1 MSWNVEHSEEPG
13 VRFGASLWVIH
24 IMIFKQWVILVMLG
38 CSAFLIGCSYQ
49 FAGSGSLPSG
59 MTRIYIS
66 VIQNKTA
73 EVGIENYLTDSLIN
87 EFMLR
92 RKNALATQENADGVL
107 TGSIMSISD
116 TVIAHSTQT
125 TSIQSRV
132 SITANL
138 KLTDTHGKVVW
149 AVNGI
154 NANQAYNVLSSDRT
168 VTDQNK
174 KAAIQVLS
182 KRLAETI
189 FNRLT
194 DDF

>member
-1 MSWNVEHSEEPG
+1 MIPYIRTKISNGGISMISKKWIPG
-13 VRFGASLWVIH
+13 VI
-24 IMIFKQWVILVMLG
+24 LG
-38 CSAFLIGCSYQ
+38 CVVLLAGCSYR
-49 FAGSGSLPSG
+49 FTGSGALPSG

-73 EVGIENYLTDSLIN
+73 EVGIENFLTDSLIN

-92 RKNALATQENADGVL
+92 RKNAIATREDADGVL
-107 TGSIMSISD
+107 TGSIEYVQD
-116 TVIAHSTQT
+116 ATIAHSTQT
-125 TSIQSRV
+125 TSTQRRV
-132 SITANL
+132 SVGANL

-149 AVNGI
+149 ATAGI
-154 NANQAYNVLSSDRT
+154 NSNQVYNVVS
-168 VTDQNK
+168 TDKMATEQNK

-182 KRLAETI
+182 RRLAERI